1 MEPSSASP
9 LRIVHLEDVATDAEL
24 VARELSA
31 GDVAADIEQVA
42 TRAAFTDA
50 LDPPPDL
57 VLADYALPRFDGME
71 ALSLVQE
78 RCPEVPVVFVSGA
91 IGEARAIETLKEGAT
106 DYVLKDHL
114 SRLAPAVRRALAE
127 AAEQRARKAAEAA
140 LQRAHDQLEQ
150 KVAERTAELQET
162 NTALEEEI
170 EERKRIAEALRES
183 EAQLTRVID
192 SAIDAIINI
201 DAELRITLFNQSAE
215 TIFGITAAEVQD
227 RSIVPLLDEE
237 LTARLRAFVQAHAAD
252 QDGADRDSADRG
264 TAAPASSGTG
274 QYLGQGEGL
283 QALRNDGTPF
293 PVEATLS
300 VIALPRRQRFLLILR
315 DVNDLKEAE
324 EELVQ
329 LQSEAQYL
337 RQELQTEH
345 AYEEMVG
352 QSPAMQRVFT
362 AIDKVAPTDATVLVT
377 GATGTGKELVAR
389 ALHRYSPRTDE
400 MLVKVNCAALAS
412 DVIESELFG
421 HEKGAFTGA
430 IDQRKG
436 RFELADGGTLFLD
449 EVGELPLETQAKLLR
464 ALQEQEFE
472 RVGGTE
478 TIAVDVRVVAATNR
492 ALDAAVDAG
501 RFRSDLY
508 YRLNIFPIEVPPL
521 RERAGDVPLLA
532 AHFCEQF
539 GQRMGKPVEGFTA
552 EAMERLAAYA
562 WPGNVRELA
571 NIVER
576 AVILASPEA
585 PIGADQLG
593 LVLPNGAQKGATED
607 GMRDGFP
614 TLEEAQRHH
623 IQEALDRTGGVIGGA
638 DGAAALLGIKRTTL
652 HARMNRLGVDPEPY
666 R

>member
-1 MEPSSASP
+1 MEPSVSPP
-9 LRIVHLEDVATDAEL
+9 LRIVHLEDVGTDAEL

-31 GDVAADIEQVA
+31 GDVEATIEHAA
-42 TRAAFTDA
+42 TRAAFVEA
-50 LDPPPDL
+50 LAPPPDL
-57 VLADYALPRFDGME
+57 VLVDYALPQFDGMA
-71 ALSLVQE
+71 ALALVQE
-78 RCPEVPVVFVSGA
+78 QCPEVPVVFVSGA

-114 SRLAPAVRRALAE
+114 SRLVPAVRRALAE

-150 KVAERTAELQET
+150 KVAARTAELQEI

-192 SAIDAIINI
+192 AAIDAIINI

-215 TIFGITAAEVQD
+215 TIFGITAAEVQH
-227 RSIVPLLDEE
+227 RSIVPLLGEE
-237 LTARLRAFVQAHAAD
+237 LTARVREFIQAHAAD
-252 QDGADRDSADRG
+252 ADGTDRNTV
-264 TAAPASSGTG
+264 TAASSGTG

-300 VIALPRRQRFLLILR
+300 VIALPCRQRFLLILR

-362 AIDKVAPTDATVLVT
+362 AIDKVAPTDSTVLVT
-377 GATGTGKELVAR
+377 GETGTGKELVAR
-389 ALHRYSPRTDE
+389 ALHRHSPRTDE

-492 ALDAAVDAG
+492 ALDVEVDAG

-521 RERAGDVPLLA
+521 RARAGDVPLLA

-539 GQRMGKPVEGFTA
+539 GQRMGKPVEGFTS
-552 EAMERLAAYA
+552 EAVERLAAYA

-576 AVILASPEA
+576 AVILASPET
-585 PIGADQLG
+585 PIGVDQLG
-593 LVLPNGAQKGATED
+593 LALPNGAPKGAAKD
-607 GMRDGFP
+607 DVPSGFP
-614 TLEEAQRHH
+614 TLAEAQRHH

-638 DGAAALLGIKRTTL
+638 DGAAALLGMKRTTL
-652 HARMNRLGVDPEPY
+652 HARMDRLGVDPAPY

>member
-1 MEPSSASP
+1 MEPSVSPP

-31 GDVAADIEQVA
+31 GDVEASIAQVA
-42 TRAAFTDA
+42 TRAAFVDA
-50 LDPPPDL
+50 LAPPPDL
-57 VLADYALPRFDGME
+57 VLVDYALPQFDGMA
-71 ALSLVQE
+71 ALALVQE
-78 RCPEVPVVFVSGA
+78 QCPEVPVVFVSGA
-91 IGEARAIETLKEGAT
+91 IGEARAIQTLKEGAT

-114 SRLAPAVRRALAE
+114 SRLVPAVRRALAE

-150 KVAERTAELQET
+150 KVAARTAELQET

-192 SAIDAIINI
+192 AAIDAIINI

-215 TIFGITAAEVQD
+215 TIFGITAAEVQH
-227 RSIVPLLDEE
+227 RSIVPLLGEE
-237 LTARLRAFVQAHAAD
+237 LTARVREFIQAHAAD
-252 QDGADRDSADRG
+252 ADGMDRNTVMA
-264 TAAPASSGTG
+264 ASSGTG

-337 RQELQTEH
+337 LQELQTEH
-345 AYEEMVG
+345 AYEEMIG

-377 GATGTGKELVAR
+377 GETGTGKELVAR
-389 ALHRYSPRTDE
+389 ALHRHSPRTDE
-400 MLVKVNCAALAS
+400 MLVKVNCAALAR

-492 ALDAAVDAG
+492 ALDAEVDAG

-521 RERAGDVPLLA
+521 RAREGDVPLLA

-539 GQRMGKPVEGFTA
+539 GQRMGKPVEGFTS
-552 EAMERLAAYA
+552 EAVERLAAYA

-576 AVILASPEA
+576 AVILASPET
-585 PIGADQLG
+585 PIGADQRG
-593 LVLPNGAQKGATED
+593 LVLPNGPPKGTTQD
-607 GMRDGFP
+607 GTRGRFP

-638 DGAAALLGIKRTTL
+638 DGAAALLGMKRTTL
-652 HARMNRLGVDPEPY
+652 HARMDRLGVDPAPY

>member
-1 MEPSSASP
+1 MEPSVSPP

-31 GDVAADIEQVA
+31 GDVEASIAQVA
-42 TRAAFTDA
+42 TRAAFVDA
-50 LDPPPDL
+50 LAPPPDL
-57 VLADYALPRFDGME
+57 VLVDYALPQFDGMA
-71 ALSLVQE
+71 ALALVQE
-78 RCPEVPVVFVSGA
+78 QCPEVPVVFVSGA
-91 IGEARAIETLKEGAT
+91 IGEARAIQTLKEGAT

-114 SRLAPAVRRALAE
+114 SRLVPAVRRAMAE

-150 KVAERTAELQET
+150 KVAARTAELQET

-192 SAIDAIINI
+192 AAIDAIINI

-215 TIFGITAAEVQD
+215 TIFGITAAEVQH
-227 RSIVPLLDEE
+227 RSIVPLLGEE
-237 LTARLRAFVQAHAAD
+237 LTARVREFIQAHAAD
-252 QDGADRDSADRG
+252 ADGMDRNTVMA
-264 TAAPASSGTG
+264 ASSGTG

-300 VIALPRRQRFLLILR
+300 VIALPRHQRFLLILR

-337 RQELQTEH
+337 LQELQTEH
-345 AYEEMVG
+345 AYEEMIG

-377 GATGTGKELVAR
+377 GETGTGKELVAR
-389 ALHRYSPRTDE
+389 ALHRHSPRTDE
-400 MLVKVNCAALAS
+400 MLVKVNCAALAR

-492 ALDAAVDAG
+492 ALDAEVDAG

-521 RERAGDVPLLA
+521 RAREGDVPLLA

-539 GQRMGKPVEGFTA
+539 GQRMGKPVEGFTS
-552 EAMERLAAYA
+552 EAVERLAAYA

-576 AVILASPEA
+576 AVILASPET
-585 PIGADQLG
+585 PIGADQRG
-593 LVLPNGAQKGATED
+593 LVLPNGPPKGATQD
-607 GMRDGFP
+607 GTRGRFP

-638 DGAAALLGIKRTTL
+638 DGAAALLGMKRTTL
-652 HARMNRLGVDPEPY
+652 HARMDRLGVDPAPY

>member
-1 MEPSSASP
+1 MEPSVSPP
-9 LRIVHLEDVATDAEL
+9 LRIVHLEDVGTDAEL

-31 GDVAADIEQVA
+31 GDVEATIEHAA
-42 TRAAFTDA
+42 TRAAFVEA
-50 LDPPPDL
+50 LAPPPDL
-57 VLADYALPRFDGME
+57 VLVDYALPQFDGMA
-71 ALSLVQE
+71 ALALVQE
-78 RCPEVPVVFVSGA
+78 QCPEVPVVFVSGA

-114 SRLAPAVRRALAE
+114 SRLVPAVRRALAE

-150 KVAERTAELQET
+150 KVAARTAELQEI

-192 SAIDAIINI
+192 AAIDAIINI

-215 TIFGITAAEVQD
+215 TIFGITAAEVQH
-227 RSIVPLLDEE
+227 RSIVPLLGEE
-237 LTARLRAFVQAHAAD
+237 LTARVREFIQAHAAD
-252 QDGADRDSADRG
+252 ADGTDRNTV
-264 TAAPASSGTG
+264 TAASSGTG

-300 VIALPRRQRFLLILR
+300 VIALPCRQRFLLILR

-377 GATGTGKELVAR
+377 GETGTGKELVAR
-389 ALHRYSPRTDE
+389 ALHRHSPRTDE

-492 ALDAAVDAG
+492 ALDVEVDAG

-521 RERAGDVPLLA
+521 RARAGDVPLLA

-539 GQRMGKPVEGFTA
+539 GQRMGKPVEGFTS
-552 EAMERLAAYA
+552 EAVERLAAYA

-576 AVILASPEA
+576 AVILASPET
-585 PIGADQLG
+585 PIGVDQLG
-593 LVLPNGAQKGATED
+593 LALPNGAPKGAAKD
-607 GMRDGFP
+607 DVPSGFP
-614 TLEEAQRHH
+614 TLAEAQRHH

-638 DGAAALLGIKRTTL
+638 DGAAALLGMKRTTL
-652 HARMNRLGVDPEPY
+652 HARMDRLGVDPAPY

>member
-1 MEPSSASP
+1 MEPSVSPP

-31 GDVAADIEQVA
+31 GEVEASIEQVA
-42 TRAAFTDA
+42 TRAAFVDA

-57 VLADYALPRFDGME
+57 VLVDYALPQFDGMA
-71 ALSLVQE
+71 ALALVQE
-78 RCPEVPVVFVSGA
+78 QCPQVPVVFVSGA
-91 IGEARAIETLKEGAT
+91 IGEARAIQTLKEGAT

-114 SRLAPAVRRALAE
+114 SRLVPAVRRALAE

-150 KVAERTAELQET
+150 KVAARTAELQET

-170 EERKRIAEALRES
+170 EERKRIGEALRES

-192 SAIDAIINI
+192 AAIDAIINI

-215 TIFGITAAEVQD
+215 TIFGITAAEVQH
-227 RSIVPLLDEE
+227 RSIVPLLGEE
-237 LTARLRAFVQAHAAD
+237 LTGRVRAFVQAHATD
-252 QDGADRDSADRG
+252 QDGVARDSTTTDA
-264 TAAPASSGTG
+264 AAPASSGTG
-274 QYLGQGEGL
+274 QYLGQEKGL

-315 DVNDLKEAE
+315 DVNDRRAAE

-345 AYEEMVG
+345 AYEEMIG

-362 AIDKVAPTDATVLVT
+362 AIDKVAPTDATVLVM
-377 GATGTGKELVAR
+377 GETGTGKELVAR
-389 ALHRYSPRTDE
+389 ALHRHSPRTDE

-430 IDQRKG
+430 IDQRQG

-478 TIAVDVRVVAATNR
+478 TVAVDVRVVAATNR
-492 ALDAAVDAG
+492 ALDAEVDAG

-521 RERAGDVPLLA
+521 RAREGDVPLLA

-539 GQRMGKPVEGFTA
+539 GQRMGKPVEGFTS
-552 EAMERLAAYA
+552 EAVERLAAYA

-593 LVLPNGAQKGATED
+593 LVLPNGAPNGAAKD
-607 GMRDGFP
+607 GMPGGFP
-614 TLEEAQRHH
+614 TLAEAQRHH

-638 DGAAALLGIKRTTL
+638 DGAAALLGMKRTTL
-652 HARMNRLGVDPEPY
+652 HARMDRLGVDPEPY

>member
-1 MEPSSASP
+1 MEPSVSPP

-31 GDVAADIEQVA
+31 GDVEASIEQVA
-42 TRAAFTDA
+42 TRAAFVDA
-50 LDPPPDL
+50 LAPPPDL
-57 VLADYALPRFDGME
+57 VLVDYALPQFDGMA
-71 ALSLVQE
+71 ALALVQE
-78 RCPEVPVVFVSGA
+78 QCPEVPVVFVSGA
-91 IGEARAIETLKEGAT
+91 IGEARAIQTLKEGAT

-114 SRLAPAVRRALAE
+114 SRLVPAVRRALAE

-150 KVAERTAELQET
+150 KVAARTAELQET

-192 SAIDAIINI
+192 AAIDAIINI

-215 TIFGITAAEVQD
+215 TIFGITAAEVQH
-227 RSIVPLLDEE
+227 RSIVPLLGEE
-237 LTARLRAFVQAHAAD
+237 LTARVREFIQAHAAD
-252 QDGADRDSADRG
+252 ADGMDRNTVMA
-264 TAAPASSGTG
+264 ASSGTG

-337 RQELQTEH
+337 LQELQTEH
-345 AYEEMVG
+345 AYEEMIG

-377 GATGTGKELVAR
+377 GETGTGKELVAR
-389 ALHRYSPRTDE
+389 ALHRHSPRTDE
-400 MLVKVNCAALAS
+400 MLVKVNCAALAR

-492 ALDAAVDAG
+492 ALDAEVDAG

-521 RERAGDVPLLA
+521 RAREGDVPPLA

-539 GQRMGKPVEGFTA
+539 GQRMGKPVEGFTS
-552 EAMERLAAYA
+552 EAVERLAAYA

-576 AVILASPEA
+576 AVILASPET
-585 PIGADQLG
+585 PIGADQRG
-593 LVLPNGAQKGATED
+593 LVLPNGPPKGATQD
-607 GMRDGFP
+607 GTRGRFP

-638 DGAAALLGIKRTTL
+638 DGAAALLGMKRTTL
-652 HARMNRLGVDPEPY
+652 HARMDRLGVDPAPY

>member
-1 MEPSSASP
+1 MEPSAASP

-31 GDVAADIEQVA
+31 HDVPAAIEQVA
-42 TRAAFTDA
+42 TRAAFVEA

-57 VLADYALPRFDGME
+57 VLADYALPQFDGMK
-71 ALSLVQE
+71 ALALVQE

-140 LQRAHDQLEQ
+140 LRRAHDQLEQ

-192 SAIDAIINI
+192 AAIDAIINI
-201 DAELRITLFNQSAE
+201 DAELRVTLFNQSAE
-215 TIFGITAAEVQD
+215 TIFGITAEEVQH

-237 LTARLRAFVQAHAAD
+237 LTKRVRSFVQAHAAD
-252 QDGADRDSADRG
+252 HDSADRDM
-264 TAAPASSGTG
+264 AAPASSGTG

-362 AIDKVAPTDATVLVT
+362 AIDKVAPTDATVLVM
-377 GATGTGKELVAR
+377 GETGTGKELVAR
-389 ALHRYSPRTDE
+389 ALHRHSPRAEE

-430 IDQRKG
+430 VDQRKG

-492 ALDAAVDAG
+492 ALDADVDAG

-521 RERAGDVPLLA
+521 REREGDVPLLA

-539 GQRMGKPVEGFTA
+539 GQRMGTPVEGFTA
-552 EAMERLAAYA
+552 KAMERLTAYT

-593 LVLPNGAQKGATED
+593 LVLPNGAQKGATP
-607 GMRDGFP
+607 DGFP
-614 TLEEAQRHH
+614 TLAEAQRHH
-623 IQEALDRTGGVIGGA
+623 IQKALERTGGVIGGA
-638 DGAAALLGIKRTTL
+638 NGAAALLGIKRTTL
-652 HARMNRLGVDPEPY
+652 HARMDRLGIDPEPY

>member
-1 MEPSSASP
+1 MEPSVSPP

-31 GDVAADIEQVA
+31 GDVEASIEQVA
-42 TRAAFTDA
+42 TRAAFVDA
-50 LDPPPDL
+50 LAPPPDL
-57 VLADYALPRFDGME
+57 VLVDYALPQFDGMA
-71 ALSLVQE
+71 ALALVQE
-78 RCPEVPVVFVSGA
+78 QCPEVPVVFVSGA
-91 IGEARAIETLKEGAT
+91 IGEARAIQTLKEGAT

-114 SRLAPAVRRALAE
+114 SRLVPAVRRALAE

-150 KVAERTAELQET
+150 KVAARTAELQET

-192 SAIDAIINI
+192 AAIDAIINI

-215 TIFGITAAEVQD
+215 TIFGITAAEVQH
-227 RSIVPLLDEE
+227 RSIVPLLGEE
-237 LTARLRAFVQAHAAD
+237 LTARVREFIQAHAAD
-252 QDGADRDSADRG
+252 ADGMDRNTVMA
-264 TAAPASSGTG
+264 ASSGTG

-300 VIALPRRQRFLLILR
+300 VIALPRHQRFLLILR

-337 RQELQTEH
+337 LQELQTEH
-345 AYEEMVG
+345 AYEEMIG

-377 GATGTGKELVAR
+377 GETGTGKELVAR
-389 ALHRYSPRTDE
+389 ALHRHSPRTDE
-400 MLVKVNCAALAS
+400 MLVKVNCAALAR

-492 ALDAAVDAG
+492 ALDAEVDAG

-521 RERAGDVPLLA
+521 RAREGDVPLLA

-539 GQRMGKPVEGFTA
+539 GQRMGKPVEGFTS
-552 EAMERLAAYA
+552 EAVERLAAYA

-576 AVILASPEA
+576 AVILASPET
-585 PIGADQLG
+585 PIGADQRG
-593 LVLPNGAQKGATED
+593 LVLPNGPPKGATQD
-607 GMRDGFP
+607 GTRGRFP

-638 DGAAALLGIKRTTL
+638 DGAAALLGMKRTTL
-652 HARMNRLGVDPEPY
+652 HARMDRLGVDPAPY

>member
-1 MEPSSASP
+1 MEPSVSPP

-31 GDVAADIEQVA
+31 GDVEASIEQVA
-42 TRAAFTDA
+42 TRAAFVDA
-50 LDPPPDL
+50 LAPPPDL
-57 VLADYALPRFDGME
+57 VLVDYALPQFDGMA
-71 ALSLVQE
+71 ALALVQE
-78 RCPEVPVVFVSGA
+78 QCPEVPVVFVSGA
-91 IGEARAIETLKEGAT
+91 IGEARAIQTLKEGAT

-114 SRLAPAVRRALAE
+114 SRLVPAVRRALAE

-150 KVAERTAELQET
+150 KVAARTAELQET

-192 SAIDAIINI
+192 AAIDAIINI

-215 TIFGITAAEVQD
+215 TIFGITAAEVQH
-227 RSIVPLLDEE
+227 RSIVPLLGEE
-237 LTARLRAFVQAHAAD
+237 LTARVREFIQAHAAD
-252 QDGADRDSADRG
+252 ADGMDRNTVMA
-264 TAAPASSGTG
+264 ASSGTG

-337 RQELQTEH
+337 LQELQTEH
-345 AYEEMVG
+345 AYEEMIG

-377 GATGTGKELVAR
+377 GETGTGKELVAR
-389 ALHRYSPRTDE
+389 ALHRHSPRTDE
-400 MLVKVNCAALAS
+400 MLVKVNCAALAR

-492 ALDAAVDAG
+492 ALDAEVDAG

-521 RERAGDVPLLA
+521 RAREGDVPLLA

-539 GQRMGKPVEGFTA
+539 GQRMGKPVEGFTS
-552 EAMERLAAYA
+552 EAVERLAAYA

-576 AVILASPEA
+576 AVILASPET
-585 PIGADQLG
+585 PIGADQRG
-593 LVLPNGAQKGATED
+593 LVLPNGPPKGATQD
-607 GMRDGFP
+607 GTRGRFP

-638 DGAAALLGIKRTTL
+638 DGAAALLGMKRTTL
-652 HARMNRLGVDPEPY
+652 HARMDRLGVDPAPY

>member
-1 MEPSSASP
+1 MEPSAASP

-31 GDVAADIEQVA
+31 DDVEADIEQVA
-42 TRAAFTDA
+42 TRAAFMEA

-57 VLADYALPRFDGME
+57 VLADYALPQFDGMK

-215 TIFGITAAEVQD
+215 TIFGIAAEEVQN

-252 QDGADRDSADRG
+252 GDSPEED

-324 EELVQ
+324 EELFQ

-352 QSPAMQRVFT
+352 ESPAMQRVFT

-377 GATGTGKELVAR
+377 GETGTGKELVAR
-389 ALHRYSPRTDE
+389 ALHRHSPRTDE

-430 IDQRKG
+430 VDQRKG
-436 RFELADGGTLFLD
+436 RFELADEGTLFLD

-492 ALDAAVDAG
+492 ALDAEVDAG

-521 RERAGDVPLLA
+521 REREGDVPRLA

-539 GQRMGKPVEGFTA
+539 GQRMGKPVQGFTA
-552 EAMERLAAYA
+552 GAVERLAAYV

-571 NIVER
+571 NVVER

-585 PIGADQLG
+585 PIGVDQLG
-593 LVLPNGAQKGATED
+593 LVLPNGAQKGATKE

-614 TLEEAQRHH
+614 TLAEAQRHH
-623 IQEALDRTGGVIGGA
+623 IQEALERTGGVIGGA

-652 HARMNRLGVDPEPY
+652 HARMDRLGVDPEPY

>member
-1 MEPSSASP
+1 MEPSVSPP

-31 GDVAADIEQVA
+31 GDVEASIAQVA
-42 TRAAFTDA
+42 TRAAFVDA
-50 LDPPPDL
+50 LAPPPDL
-57 VLADYALPRFDGME
+57 VLVDYALPQFDGMA
-71 ALSLVQE
+71 ALALVQE
-78 RCPEVPVVFVSGA
+78 QCPEVPVVFVSGA
-91 IGEARAIETLKEGAT
+91 IGEARAIQTLKEGAT

-150 KVAERTAELQET
+150 KVAARTAELQET

-192 SAIDAIINI
+192 AAIDAIINI

-215 TIFGITAAEVQD
+215 TIFGITAAEVQH
-227 RSIVPLLDEE
+227 RSIVPLLGEE
-237 LTARLRAFVQAHAAD
+237 LTARVREFIQAHAAD
-252 QDGADRDSADRG
+252 ADGMDRNTVMA
-264 TAAPASSGTG
+264 ASSGTG

-300 VIALPRRQRFLLILR
+300 VIALPRHQRFLLILR

-337 RQELQTEH
+337 LQELQTEH
-345 AYEEMVG
+345 AYEEMIG

-377 GATGTGKELVAR
+377 GETGTGKELVAR
-389 ALHRYSPRTDE
+389 ALHRHSPRTDE
-400 MLVKVNCAALAS
+400 MLVKVNCAALAR

-492 ALDAAVDAG
+492 ALDAEVDAG

-521 RERAGDVPLLA
+521 RAREGDVPLLA

-539 GQRMGKPVEGFTA
+539 GQRMGKPVEGFTS
-552 EAMERLAAYA
+552 EAVERLAAYA

-576 AVILASPEA
+576 AVILASPET
-585 PIGADQLG
+585 PIGADQRG
-593 LVLPNGAQKGATED
+593 LVLPNGPPKGATQD
-607 GMRDGFP
+607 GTRGRFP

-638 DGAAALLGIKRTTL
+638 DGAAALLGMKRTTL
-652 HARMNRLGVDPEPY
+652 HARMDRLGVDPAPY

>member
-1 MEPSSASP
+1 MEPSVSPP

-31 GDVAADIEQVA
+31 GDVEASIAQVA
-42 TRAAFTDA
+42 TRAAFVDA
-50 LDPPPDL
+50 LAPPPDL
-57 VLADYALPRFDGME
+57 VLVDYALPQFDGMA
-71 ALSLVQE
+71 ALALVQE
-78 RCPEVPVVFVSGA
+78 QCPEVPVVFVSGA
-91 IGEARAIETLKEGAT
+91 IGEARAIQTLKEGAT

-114 SRLAPAVRRALAE
+114 SRLVPAVRRALAE

-150 KVAERTAELQET
+150 KVAARTAELQET

-192 SAIDAIINI
+192 AAIDAIINI

-215 TIFGITAAEVQD
+215 TIFGITAAEVQH
-227 RSIVPLLDEE
+227 RSIVPLLGEE
-237 LTARLRAFVQAHAAD
+237 LTARVREFIQAHAAD
-252 QDGADRDSADRG
+252 ADGMDRNTVMA
-264 TAAPASSGTG
+264 ASSGTG

-337 RQELQTEH
+337 LQELQTEH
-345 AYEEMVG
+345 AYEEMIG

-377 GATGTGKELVAR
+377 GETGTGKELVAR
-389 ALHRYSPRTDE
+389 ALHRHSPRTDE
-400 MLVKVNCAALAS
+400 MLVKVNCAALAR

-492 ALDAAVDAG
+492 ALDAEVDAG

-521 RERAGDVPLLA
+521 RAREGDVPLLA

-539 GQRMGKPVEGFTA
+539 GQRMGKPVEGFTS
-552 EAMERLAAYA
+552 EAVERLAAYA

-576 AVILASPEA
+576 AVILASPET
-585 PIGADQLG
+585 PIGADQRG
-593 LVLPNGAQKGATED
+593 LVLPNGPPKGATQD
-607 GMRDGFP
+607 GTRGRFP

-638 DGAAALLGIKRTTL
+638 DGAAALLGMKRTTL
-652 HARMNRLGVDPEPY
+652 HARMDRLGVDPAPY

>member
-1 MEPSSASP
+1 MEPSVSPP

-31 GDVAADIEQVA
+31 GDVEASIAQVA
-42 TRAAFTDA
+42 TRAAFVDA
-50 LDPPPDL
+50 LAPPPDL
-57 VLADYALPRFDGME
+57 VLVDYALPQFDGMA
-71 ALSLVQE
+71 ALALVQE
-78 RCPEVPVVFVSGA
+78 QCPEVPVVFVSGA
-91 IGEARAIETLKEGAT
+91 IGEARAIQTLKEGAT

-150 KVAERTAELQET
+150 KVAARTAELQET

-192 SAIDAIINI
+192 AAIDAIINI

-215 TIFGITAAEVQD
+215 TIFGITAAEVQH
-227 RSIVPLLDEE
+227 RSIVPLLGEE
-237 LTARLRAFVQAHAAD
+237 LTARVREFIQAHAAD
-252 QDGADRDSADRG
+252 ADGMDRNTVMA
-264 TAAPASSGTG
+264 ASSGTG

-337 RQELQTEH
+337 LQELQTEH
-345 AYEEMVG
+345 AYEEMIG

-377 GATGTGKELVAR
+377 GETGTGKELVAR
-389 ALHRYSPRTDE
+389 ALHRHSPRTDE
-400 MLVKVNCAALAS
+400 MLVKVNCAALAR

-492 ALDAAVDAG
+492 ALDAEVDAG

-521 RERAGDVPLLA
+521 RAREGDVPLLA

-539 GQRMGKPVEGFTA
+539 GQRMGKPVEGFTS
-552 EAMERLAAYA
+552 EAVERLAAYA

-576 AVILASPEA
+576 AVILASPET
-585 PIGADQLG
+585 PIGADQRG
-593 LVLPNGAQKGATED
+593 LVLPNGPPKGATQD
-607 GMRDGFP
+607 GTRGRFP

-638 DGAAALLGIKRTTL
+638 DGAAALLGMKRTTL
-652 HARMNRLGVDPEPY
+652 HARMDRLGVDPAPY

>member
-1 MEPSSASP
+1 MEPSVSPP

-31 GDVAADIEQVA
+31 GDVEASIAQVA
-42 TRAAFTDA
+42 TRAAFVDA
-50 LDPPPDL
+50 LAPPPDL
-57 VLADYALPRFDGME
+57 VLVDYALPQFDGMA
-71 ALSLVQE
+71 ALALVQE
-78 RCPEVPVVFVSGA
+78 QCPEVPVVFVSGA
-91 IGEARAIETLKEGAT
+91 IGEARAIQTLKEGAT

-114 SRLAPAVRRALAE
+114 SRLVPAVRRALAE

-150 KVAERTAELQET
+150 KVAARTAELQET

-192 SAIDAIINI
+192 AAIDAIINI

-215 TIFGITAAEVQD
+215 TIFGITAAEVQH
-227 RSIVPLLDEE
+227 RSIVPLLGEE
-237 LTARLRAFVQAHAAD
+237 LTARVREFIQAHAAD
-252 QDGADRDSADRG
+252 ADGMDRNTVMA
-264 TAAPASSGTG
+264 ASSGTG

-300 VIALPRRQRFLLILR
+300 VIALPRHQRFLLILR

-337 RQELQTEH
+337 LQELQTEH
-345 AYEEMVG
+345 AYEEMIG

-377 GATGTGKELVAR
+377 GETGTGKELVAR
-389 ALHRYSPRTDE
+389 ALHRHSPRTDE
-400 MLVKVNCAALAS
+400 MLVKVNCAALAR

-492 ALDAAVDAG
+492 ALDAEVDAG

-521 RERAGDVPLLA
+521 RAREGDVPLLA

-539 GQRMGKPVEGFTA
+539 GQRMGKPVEGFTS
-552 EAMERLAAYA
+552 EAVERLAAYA

-576 AVILASPEA
+576 AVILASPET
-585 PIGADQLG
+585 PIGADQRG
-593 LVLPNGAQKGATED
+593 LVLPNGPPKGATQD
-607 GMRDGFP
+607 GTRGRFP

-638 DGAAALLGIKRTTL
+638 DGAAALLGMKRTTL
-652 HARMNRLGVDPEPY
+652 HARMDRLGVDPAPY